1 MGITYK
7 VELACQN
14 SGLGYWDIIKRIQ
27 AVTNTRTQT
36 ALAEIL
42 EIRQSSISDA
52 KRRQSVPGAWYMTLF
67 EKLGVNP
74 DWLKSGIGPVYLR
87 TEAGYIPGDGD
98 GTPLVPGLLGSPLSQ
113 PALVTMYAMRGDDTG
128 NGAAV
133 ATLRPTGSILLP
145 RAYAR
150 EGIVVLAVDNDAAAP
165 TVRRGAYVGIDTR
178 ADCPASGELFA
189 ITLPHGEIVLR
200 RLLWDEDYF
209 RLCAENPAYP
219 DRRIRLARTEWILG
233 RLAWVMQEM

>member
-1 MGITYK
+1 MDHIYEKTI
-7 VELACQN
+7 ER
-14 SGLGYWDIIKRIQ
+14 IK
-27 AVTNTRTQT
+27 AVTRTRTQNE
-36 ALAEIL
+36 LAEIL
-42 EIRQSSISDA
+42 AIRQSSIADA

-98 GTPLVPGLLGSPLSQ
+98 GTPLAPGLLDSPLSQ
-113 PALVTMYAMRGDDTG
+113 PVLVTMYAMRGDGSG

-165 TVRRGAYVGIDTR
+165 TVRRAGGRVRRWEVGNETKKKTPR
-178 ADCPASGELFA
+178 RRSFVPAAWRFYM
-189 ITLPHGEIVLR
+189 PHG
-200 RLLWDEDYF
+200 
-209 RLCAENPAYP
+209 
-219 DRRIRLARTEWILG
+219 G
-233 RLAWVMQEM
+233 RGGI

>member
-1 MGITYK
+1 M
-7 VELACQN
+7 
-14 SGLGYWDIIKRIQ
+14 
-27 AVTNTRTQT
+27 
-36 ALAEIL
+36 
-42 EIRQSSISDA
+42 
-52 KRRQSVPGAWYMTLF
+52 
-67 EKLGVNP
+67 NP

-87 TEAGYIPGDGD
+87 TEVGYIPGDGD
-98 GTPLVPGLLGSPLSQ
+98 GKPLAPGLLGSPLSQ

-165 TVRRGAYVGIDTR
+165 TVRRGAYAGIDTR

-219 DRRIRLARTEWILG
+219 DRRIRLVRTEWILG

>member
-1 MGITYK
+1 MKEAPLNFEIF
-7 VELACQN
+7 
-14 SGLGYWDIIKRIQ
+14 KRIQ
-27 AVTNTRTQT
+27 AVTHTRTQT

-42 EIRQSSISDA
+42 EIKQSSISDA

-98 GTPLVPGLLGSPLSQ
+98 GTPLAPGLLGSPLSQ

-128 NGAAV
+128 NGAAG

-165 TVRRGAYVGIDTR
+165 TVRRGAYVGIDTH
-178 ADCPASGELFA
+178 ADCPASGGLFA

-219 DRRIRLARTEWILG
+219 DRRIRLVRTEWILG

>member
-1 MGITYK
+1 MDHIYNETI
-7 VELACQN
+7 ER
-14 SGLGYWDIIKRIQ
+14 IK
-27 AVTNTRTQT
+27 AVTHTRTQT

-87 TEAGYIPGDGD
+87 TEVGYIPGDGD
-98 GTPLVPGLLGSPLSQ
+98 GKPLAPGLLGSPLSQ

-219 DRRIRLARTEWILG
+219 DRRIRLVRTEWILG
-233 RLAWVMQEM
+233 RLAWVMQEI

>member
-1 MGITYK
+1 MRIYSEIIT
-7 VELACQN
+7 
-14 SGLGYWDIIKRIQ
+14 RIQ
-27 AVTNTRTQT
+27 AVTRTRTQNE
-36 ALAEIL
+36 LAEIL
-42 EIRQSSISDA
+42 AIRQSSIADA

-74 DWLKSGIGPVYLR
+74 DWLKNGIGPVYLR

-98 GTPLVPGLLGSPLSQ
+98 GTPLAPGVQDSPLSQ
-113 PALVTMYAMRGDDTG
+113 PVLVTMYAMRGDGSG

-165 TVRRGAYVGIDTR
+165 TVRRGAHVGIDTR
-178 ADCPASGELFA
+178 VGCPASGELFA

-200 RLLWDEDYF
+200 RLLWEEDYF

-219 DRRIRLARTEWILG
+219 DRRIRFARTELILG
-233 RLAWVMQEM
+233 RLAWVMQEI

>member
-1 MGITYK
+1 MDHIYEKTI
-7 VELACQN
+7 ER
-14 SGLGYWDIIKRIQ
+14 IK
-27 AVTNTRTQT
+27 AVTRTRTQNE
-36 ALAEIL
+36 LAEIL
-42 EIRQSSISDA
+42 AIRQSSIADA

-98 GTPLVPGLLGSPLSQ
+98 GTPLAPGVQDSPLSQ
-113 PALVTMYAMRGDDTG
+113 PVLVTMYAMRGDGSG

-165 TVRRGAYVGIDTR
+165 TVRRGAHVGIDTR
-178 ADCPASGELFA
+178 AGCPASGELFA

-200 RLLWDEDYF
+200 RLLWEEDYF
-209 RLCAENPAYP
+209 RLCAENPMYP
-219 DRRIRLARTEWILG
+219 DRRIRFARTELILG
-233 RLAWVMQEM
+233 RLAWVMQEI

>member
-1 MGITYK
+1 MDHIYEKTI
-7 VELACQN
+7 ER
-14 SGLGYWDIIKRIQ
+14 IK
-27 AVTNTRTQT
+27 AVTRTRTQNE
-36 ALAEIL
+36 LAEIL
-42 EIRQSSISDA
+42 AIRQSSIADA

-98 GTPLVPGLLGSPLSQ
+98 GTPLAPGLLDSPLSQ
-113 PALVTMYAMRGDDTG
+113 PVLVTMYAMRGDSSG

-165 TVRRGAYVGIDTR
+165 TVRRGAHVGIDTR
-178 ADCPASGELFA
+178 AGCPASANCSPSPFPTG
-189 ITLPHGEIVLR
+189 R
-200 RLLWDEDYF
+200 SS
-209 RLCAENPAYP
+209 CA
-219 DRRIRLARTEWILG
+219 DCSGRRIIFAYVPRIRCILTAGSGLPG
-233 RLAWVMQEM
+233 RN